1 MFKFFNS
8 VSILLLLFATNSLV
22 VNKVFVNA
30 EEDVIEEDEMFE
42 QDDVEEEDEDDEGL
56 VEDEDEEEED
66 DDDGDEGEIEL
77 DDDEAADADVI
88 TSHKDVVSAV
98 LFESGSEPYLLAGKE
113 TESYIHFA
121 NGGSDNFIINSI
133 DASFRYPQDFSYIM
147 QNFTILTPN
156 KMIDAGKEGS
166 FKYLFKPGEL
176 AGGRS
181 FGLVVNVNY
190 EDMEKNVYKDAV
202 FNQTV
207 LVLENDD
214 SVDAETFFM
223 YIMLAGMLSLL
234 VFGIYSSVAPK
245 SKRSKKSVHTNGAAP
260 LETGTA
266 NGDVD
271 MSWIPEQTLKVLKNK
286 TPTSSPRSRKRTK
299 PEVAE

>member
-1 MFKFFNS
+1 MFKFINS
-8 VSILLLLFATNSLV
+8 VSVLLLLFAANSLV
-22 VNKVFVNA
+22 FDKVFVSA
-30 EEDVIEEDEMFE
+30 EEDAIEEEEMFE

-77 DDDEAADADVI
+77 DDDEAADADMI

-98 LFESGSEPYLLAGKE
+98 LFESGSEPYLLAGEE

-147 QNFTILTPN
+147 QNFTVLTPN

-234 VFGIYSSVAPK
+234 VFGLYSSVAPK
-245 SKRSKKSVHTNGAAP
+245 SKRSKKSVHSNGAAP

>member
-1 MFKFFNS
+1 MFKFINS
-8 VSILLLLFATNSLV
+8 VSILLLLFAANSLV
-22 VNKVFVNA
+22 IDKVFVNA
-30 EEDVIEEDEMFE
+30 EEDAIEEDEMFE

-77 DDDEAADADVI
+77 DDDEAADADMI

-147 QNFTILTPN
+147 QNFTVLTPN

-190 EDMEKNVYKDAV
+190 EDMGKNVYKDAV

-234 VFGIYSSVAPK
+234 VFGLYSSVAPK
-245 SKRSKKSVHTNGAAP
+245 SKRSKKSVHANGAAP

>member
-8 VSILLLLFATNSLV
+8 VSVLLLLFAANALV
-22 VNKVFVNA
+22 FDKVFVNA

-98 LFESGSEPYLLAGKE
+98 LFERGSEPYLLAGKE

-234 VFGIYSSVAPK
+234 VFGVYSTVAPK
-245 SKRSKKSVHTNGAAP
+245 SKRSKKSAHSNGAAP

>member
-1 MFKFFNS
+1 MFKFINS
-8 VSILLLLFATNSLV
+8 VSILLLLFAANSLV
-22 VNKVFVNA
+22 LNKVFVNA
-30 EEDVIEEDEMFE
+30 EEDAIEEDEMYE
-42 QDDVEEEDEDDEGL
+42 QDDVEDEDEDDEGL

-66 DDDGDEGEIEL
+66 DDDGDEAEIEL
-77 DDDEAADADVI
+77 DDDESGDADVI

-147 QNFTILTPN
+147 QNFSILMPN

-190 EDMEKNVYKDAV
+190 ADMENNFYKDAV

-223 YIMLAGMLSLL
+223 YIMLAGMASLL
-234 VFGIYSSVAPK
+234 VFGVYSSVAPK
-245 SKRSKKSVHTNGAAP
+245 SKRSKKSTSNGTSP